1 MAPARHGQPTRRA
14 IGKAALAWA
23 LVLSIQ
29 VPTEAAPAPSRADPA
44 ENARAAVSL
53 DNDNACCDLGY
64 VETKA
69 IRTMR
74 LTVHNPSSNALR
86 IAGIRSECSCMSAEA
101 VPTEIAP
108 KGDTH
113 LAITFHAPPRASHY
127 GKHLVLLLEGGRP
140 LKFPILVTAR
150 VGLPLTVEPP
160 TLDLGT
166 LVAGECRRSS
176 VTLRNDG
183 PTPVRPVYATAD
195 SPGCYAAVPR
205 AEAPAGGS
213 LPVPVVVQAPPEH
226 AGPVTAHL
234 TIHTDCPEQQDLSV
248 AIRYSLSTRYR
259 LSQGEARLGPLRPGA
274 TAVCR
279 FEITAADVGAGDFL
293 QSCELV
299 ALENL
304 SGRASL
310 SYRGHRATIACDL
323 VAGPATGPLGGR
335 LVVRLA
341 DHPQPVE
348 LWISGSVEAVA
359 APDNDTARESGSNRP

>member
-29 VPTEAAPAPSRADPA
+29 VPTEAAPAPSQPHRV
-44 ENARAAVSL
+44 ENALAAVSL

-69 IRTMR
+69 TRTMR

-150 VGLPLTVEPP
+150 VALPLTAEPAA
-160 TLDLGT
+160 LDLGT
-166 LVAGECRRSS
+166 LVAGECRRTS

-183 PTPVRPVYATAD
+183 PLPVRPVYATAD

-205 AEAPAGGS
+205 TEVPAGGS
-213 LPVPVVVQAPPEH
+213 LRIPVVVQAPAEH
-226 AGPVTAHL
+226 AGPAAVHVAV
-234 TIHTDCPEQQDLSV
+234 HTDCPEQPDLSV
-248 AIRYSLSTRYR
+248 SITYTLSTRYR
-259 LSQGEARLGPLRPGA
+259 LSQGEMRLGPQRSGT

-279 FEITAADVGAGDFL
+279 FEIATTDAGAGCFV
-293 QSCELV
+293 QSCEPV

-304 SGRASL
+304 SGRASV